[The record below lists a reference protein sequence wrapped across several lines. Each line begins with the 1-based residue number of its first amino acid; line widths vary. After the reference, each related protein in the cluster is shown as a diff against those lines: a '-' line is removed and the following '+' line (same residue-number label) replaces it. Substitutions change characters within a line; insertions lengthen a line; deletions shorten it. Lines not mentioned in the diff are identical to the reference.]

1 MSHWNNQRKLT
12 LMVKATSSVY
22 IFRHTAEKGAAKT
35 DDSSKN
41 VGKENI
47 KGQKEGKKPGAK
59 LERSRVK

>member
-1 MSHWNNQRKLT
+1 
-12 LMVKATSSVY
+12 MVKATSSVY